1 MMMDEIEADGPDGPD
16 GQGGESVPGRRR
28 GYHHG
33 NLREALV
40 EAARR
45 LIEEKGP
52 LGFTIAEAAR
62 AAGVSPAAPYR
73 HFKGR
78 EDLVEAVALRGF
90 EMFADRLERATE
102 GGEAAPLA
110 AFSAAGSAY
119 LDFARQEPGYYVA
132 MFESGVS
139 IAANPDLKRAADRAM
154 GVLRLAAERLA
165 AHLPPGRRPPAGM
178 VANHIWAFSHGVVEL
193 FARGRPR
200 APYSAEEMLESG
212 TAIYL
217 RGLGLIP

>member
-1 MMMDEIEADGPDGPD
+1 MDTDPREPP
-16 GQGGESVPGRRR
+16 ESGRRKS
-28 GYHHG
+28 YHHG

-40 EAARR
+40 EAARV

-52 LGFTIAEAAR
+52 LGFTMAEAAR

-73 HFKGR
+73 HFAGR
-78 EDLVEAVALRGF
+78 EELIEAVALQGF
-90 EMFADRLERATE
+90 TLFAERLERATE
-102 GGEAAPLA
+102 GGERAPLA
-110 AFSAAGSAY
+110 AFTAAGNAY
-119 LDFARQEPGYYVA
+119 LDFARANPGYYIA

-139 IAANPDLKRAADRAM
+139 ITANAQLNRMADRAM
-154 GVLRLAAERLA
+154 AVLRLSAERLS
-165 AHLPPGRRPPAGM
+165 AHLPAGKRPPAGM

-193 FARGRPR
+193 FGRGRPGAR

>member
-1 MMMDEIEADGPDGPD
+1 MDETGTEAPETPDA
-16 GQGGESVPGRRR
+16 GRRKS
-28 GYHHG
+28 YHHG

-40 EAARR
+40 EAALK

-52 LGFTIAEAAR
+52 LGFTMAEAAR

-73 HFKGR
+73 HFSGR
-78 EDLVEAVALRGF
+78 EELIAAVALRGF
-90 EMFADRLERATE
+90 ERFADELERATE
-102 GGEAAPLA
+102 GGEKAPLT
-110 AFSAAGSAY
+110 AFSAAGAAY
-119 LDFARQEPGYYVA
+119 LAFAREKPGYYVA

-139 IAANPDLKRAADRAM
+139 IAGDPDLKRAADRAM
-154 GVLRLAAERLA
+154 AVLRLSAERLS
-165 AHLPPGRRPPAGM
+165 AHLPAGRRPPAGM

-193 FARGRPR
+193 FGRGRPGAR